1 MDYVHHNYTNFTTD
15 IDQCC
20 DAMDYFSAS
29 DALLRL
35 EASKVSYS
43 TDSSEL
49 YAKIRTDG
57 QSPVDIALLF
67 PSLRQRH
74 ADELANARTEKQP
87 EDPQARDLGS

>member
-35 EASKVSYS
+35 EASKVSG
-43 TDSSEL
+43 TADSREL
-49 YAKIRTDG
+49 
-57 QSPVDIALLF
+57 
-67 PSLRQRH
+67 H
-74 ADELANARTEKQP
+74 A
-87 EDPQARDLGS
+87 